1 VHVTAQEVA
10 DVIWGAELVGD
21 PAATALKARA
31 LRAADH
37 VSLSWHKPGVL
48 WPDTAD
54 PAILIAA
61 TPHGGKTMG
70 PGFAVIRCDNPR
82 LGLAYALEA
91 FFAARFRVPVIDRAA
106 SAAVH
111 PSAVIGEP
119 GLACEWDDRKNRWVR
134 IPHIAGV
141 VIGPDSYVGPHAC
154 VMRGLLSPTVVKK
167 GAQVGNHATIGH
179 GARVGPDAIVCPHVT
194 LGGSSSV
201 GRKVFVGIGAVI
213 RPGVTVGPRAVIGQ
227 CANVT
232 RDVPA
237 GETWYGN
244 PARRQMR

>member
-1 VHVTAQEVA
+1 VLISARDVA
-10 DVIWGAELVGD
+10 DVIPDAEIVGSPRAVADTPAPLCYAVPGTLSWLKPGAQVPRGAMPSILIGRMD
-21 PAATALKARA
+21 AS
-31 LRAADH
+31 LRVAADQAL
-37 VSLSWHKPGVL
+37 VC
-48 WPDTAD
+48 
-54 PAILIAA
+54 
-61 TPHGGKTMG
+61 
-70 PGFAVIRCDNPR
+70 CDNPR

-91 FFAARFRVPVIDRAA
+91 FFAVEHAVPTIDRDPTAK
-106 SAAVH
+106 VH

-141 VIGPDSYVGPHAC
+141 VIGPDAYVGPHAC